1 MSPYHLYFL
10 KAKCFWIVRNSYLD
24 MEVAPVFG
32 LYVPTLW
39 DAAGWAPDQLVLA
52 RIYLDR
58 EDPGSDPG
66 RPENRLSSASG
77 NGPHESSGWSWTCQ
91 ECVRISQELCL
102 HCVCSQILRL
112 QMTHLYYE
120 RGSRDCAPLKYLIEL
135 FSACLSSYPSLGSSS
150 ILPAAAHWQTTSCL
164 HLRLRTPWRTTWHD
178 GVCVKCYKS
187 GRLPGTCGELTRL
200 QPWRL
205 WLPSADKALLIQM
218 NSAASKGDL
227 SMCQLP
233 TSHPQI
239 SSTGQAGGI
248 CRKSS
253 GLVKQHMEDPQ

>member
-1 MSPYHLYFL
+1 
-10 KAKCFWIVRNSYLD
+10 
-24 MEVAPVFG
+24 MEVAPIFG
-32 LYVPTLW
+32 LYVTALW
-39 DAAGWAPDQLVLA
+39 DTVGWAPDQPGLA
-52 RIYLDR
+52 RICLDGG
-58 EDPGSDPG
+58 EAGSDPG
-66 RPENRLSSASG
+66 RPENCLSSASG
-77 NGPHESSGWSWTCQ
+77 NRPHESSGRSWTCQ
-91 ECVRISQELCL
+91 ERVWGSIRSSAFT
-102 HCVCSQILRL
+102 VCAP
-112 QMTHLYYE
+112 MTHLCYE
-120 RGSRDCAPLKYLIEL
+120 RGSWDCSPLKYLIEL

-150 ILPAAAHWQTTSCL
+150 IHPAAAHWQTTSCL
-164 HLRLRTPWRTTWHD
+164 HLRLRTPWRTTRHD

-218 NSAASKGDL
+218 NSAESKGDL

-239 SSTGQAGGI
+239 TSTGQARGI

-253 GLVKQHMEDPQ
+253 GLAKQHMEDPQ

>member
-1 MSPYHLYFL
+1 MS
-10 KAKCFWIVRNSYLD
+10 R
-24 MEVAPVFG
+24 
-32 LYVPTLW
+32 
-39 DAAGWAPDQLVLA
+39 GW
-52 RIYLDR
+52 
-58 EDPGSDPG
+58 
-66 RPENRLSSASG
+66 LSSRSVGFGTDLFGQRRPWIRSRKAGEPFKLCQWERATRLLWLKLNLPRVCEDLSG
-77 NGPHESSGWSWTCQ
+77 ALPSLRLLPG
-91 ECVRISQELCL
+91 
-102 HCVCSQILRL
+102 LRL

>member
-1 MSPYHLYFL
+1 MS
-10 KAKCFWIVRNSYLD
+10 R
-24 MEVAPVFG
+24 
-32 LYVPTLW
+32 
-39 DAAGWAPDQLVLA
+39 GW
-52 RIYLDR
+52 
-58 EDPGSDPG
+58 
-66 RPENRLSSASG
+66 LSSRSVGFGTDLFGQRRPWIRSRKAGEPFKLCQWERATRILWLKLNLPRVCEDLSG
-77 NGPHESSGWSWTCQ
+77 ALPSLRLLPG
-91 ECVRISQELCL
+91 
-102 HCVCSQILRL
+102 LRL

>member
-1 MSPYHLYFL
+1 M
-10 KAKCFWIVRNSYLD
+10 RR
-24 MEVAPVFG
+24 
-32 LYVPTLW
+32 
-39 DAAGWAPDQLVLA
+39 GW
-52 RIYLDR
+52 
-58 EDPGSDPG
+58 
-66 RPENRLSSASG
+66 LSSRSVGFGTDLFGQRRPWIRSRKAGEPFKLCQWERATRILWLKLNLPRVCEDLSG
-77 NGPHESSGWSWTCQ
+77 ALPSLRLLPG
-91 ECVRISQELCL
+91 
-102 HCVCSQILRL
+102 LRL

-164 HLRLRTPWRTTWHD
+164 HLRLQTPWRTTWHD